1 MNTTAAGLPKLRL
14 TAIVP
19 NYNHGRMLRRAI
31 EALAT
36 QVPCPDEI
44 LVIDDASIDDSLAVL
59 AALKQRYPS
68 LRVIRHKRNLGAIAA
83 LNRGISEGRGRY
95 IYFGAGD
102 DQVLPGLF
110 ALGLGLLE
118 AHPGAAFACAEC
130 RIVDQTGADRGIRP
144 LARPTARAA
153 YVPAA
158 KVPRLLRRIDY
169 WAHTSTA
176 VLRREAVEAAGG
188 LDPAL
193 GSFADGFLLRR
204 LALRHGF
211 CFAPQLVA
219 QWTLRPGGLSRSQV
233 VNPEI
238 MNRILKAFRQRFARD
253 DEFPP
258 WYAELFE
265 RRLKFATAQTALRS
279 LPSRRDVIDVVGA
292 EGTLDRLAF
301 RAALAIPGRVGRLLA
316 LAWLTLRKRPMSVF
330 AVAHTALVRR
340 LRPSRA

>member
-1 MNTTAAGLPKLRL
+1 MHL

-19 NYNHGRMLRRAI
+19 NYNHGHVLTRAI

-44 LVIDDASIDDSLAVL
+44 LVIDDASTDDSLTVL
-59 AALKQRYPS
+59 AALGRRYSS
-68 LRVIRHKRNLGAIAA
+68 LRVIRHERNLGAIAA
-83 LNRGISEGRGRY
+83 LNRGLTEARGRY
-95 IYFGAGD
+95 IYFGAAD

-130 RIVDQTGADRGIRP
+130 RIVDQAGADRGTRP
-144 LARPTARAA
+144 LARPTPRAA

-158 KVPRLLRRIDY
+158 RVPRLLRRIDY

-188 LDPAL
+188 LDPGL

-219 QWTLRPGGLSRSQV
+219 QWTLRPGGFSRSQV
-233 VNPEI
+233 ANPEI
-238 MNRILKAFRQRFARD
+238 MNRMLKAFRQRFASD

-258 WYAELFE
+258 WYPDLFE
-265 RRLKFATAQTALRS
+265 RRLQFSTAQTALRS
-279 LPSRRDVIDVVGA
+279 LQSRRDVIDAVAA
-292 EGTLDRLAF
+292 EGALDRVAF
-301 RAALAIPGRVGRLLA
+301 RAALAVPGRVGRLLA
-316 LAWLTLRKRPMSVF
+316 LGWLTLRKRPMSLV
-330 AVAHTALVRR
+330 AVAHTALARR